1 MCYNKEVNMNSVKPF
16 YIWWVVNLAVAT
28 GVFWAWHQGIVA
40 KIWHD
45 DVTMITSGLAIL
57 YVVTTCMI
65 GYIAYTKDF
74 SSKIVDASWFLS
86 EQMLALGMLGTVIG
100 FIYLLTSGITN
111 ASVADPAS
119 LASLLANMSVGLG
132 IALYTNATGIVSSL
146 ITNVLL
152 YAVTYDH
159 EE

>member
-1 MCYNKEVNMNSVKPF
+1 MQKYKQF

-28 GVFWAWHQGIVA
+28 GVFWAWHQGIVD

-45 DVTMITSGLAIL
+45 DVTMITSALAIL
-57 YVVTTCMI
+57 YIITTCMI
-65 GYIAYTKDF
+65 GYVAYTKNF
-74 SSKIVDASWFLS
+74 AGKIVDACWFLS

-111 ASVADPAS
+111 ASVSDPAS

-132 IALYTNATGIVSSL
+132 IALYTNATGILSSL
-146 ITNVLL
+146 ITKVLL

>member
-1 MCYNKEVNMNSVKPF
+1 MKSIKPF
-16 YIWWVVNLAVAT
+16 YIWWITNLIVAS
-28 GVFWAWHQGIVA
+28 GIFWAWHSGIIA

-45 DVTMITSGLAIL
+45 DVTMITSGLAVL
-57 YVVTTCMI
+57 YLVTTVMI

-74 SSKIVDASWFLS
+74 TNKIVDACWFLS

-100 FIYLLTSGITN
+100 FIYLLTSGITS
-111 ASVADPAS
+111 ASVTDPAS
-119 LASLLANMSVGLG
+119 LAALLANMSVGLG
-132 IALYTNATGIVSSL
+132 IALYTNATGILSSL
-146 ITNVLL
+146 ITKALL

>member
-1 MCYNKEVNMNSVKPF
+1 MKSIKPF
-16 YIWWVVNLAVAT
+16 YIWWVTNLFVAS
-28 GVFWAWHQGIVA
+28 GVFWAWHNGIIA

-45 DVTMITSGLAIL
+45 DVTMITSLLAIL
-57 YVVTTCMI
+57 YIVTTAMI

-74 SSKIVDASWFLS
+74 TNKMVDACWFLS

-100 FIYLLTSGITN
+100 FIYLLTSGITS
-111 ASVADPAS
+111 ASVTDPAS
-119 LASLLANMSVGLG
+119 LATLLANMSVGLG
-132 IALYTNATGIVSSL
+132 IALYTNATGILSSL
-146 ITNVLL
+146 ITKALL

>member
-1 MCYNKEVNMNSVKPF
+1 MSRAKPF
-16 YIWWVVNLAVAT
+16 YIWWITNLLVAT
-28 GVFWAWHQGIVA
+28 GIFWASNKGIVTE
-40 KIWHD
+40 IWHD
-45 DVTMITSGLAIL
+45 DVTMITSGIALM
-57 YVVTTCMI
+57 YVITTLLI

-74 SSKIVDASWFLS
+74 TNKIVDACWFLS

-100 FIYLLTSGITN
+100 FIYLLTSGITT
-111 ASVADPAS
+111 ASVTDPAS

-146 ITNVLL
+146 VTKLLL
-152 YAVTYDH
+152 YAVTYEH

>member
-1 MCYNKEVNMNSVKPF
+1 MKSIKPF
-16 YIWWVVNLAVAT
+16 YIWWITNLIVAS
-28 GVFWAWHQGIVA
+28 GIFWAWHSGIIA

-45 DVTMITSGLAIL
+45 DVTMITSGLAVL
-57 YVVTTCMI
+57 YLLTTVMI

-74 SSKIVDASWFLS
+74 TNKIVDACWFLS

-100 FIYLLTSGITN
+100 FIYLLTSGITS
-111 ASVADPAS
+111 ASVTDPTS
-119 LASLLANMSVGLG
+119 LAALLANMSVGLG
-132 IALYTNATGIVSSL
+132 IALYTNATGILSSL
-146 ITNVLL
+146 ITKALL